1 MVRVMWRQVVF
12 MVKSG
17 DEFDIEIPW
26 VVCCL
31 IVCSRAILNFRAG
44 YDSDVNRGDV
54 APGNAYSVPIWGL
67 CIWSIMWLR
76 RLFNGWVKF
85 AFIYYGYAE
94 FANNGYKVF
103 FLFFR

>member
-31 IVCSRAILNFRAG
+31 FVC
-44 YDSDVNRGDV
+44 
-54 APGNAYSVPIWGL
+54 
-67 CIWSIMWLR
+67 
-76 RLFNGWVKF
+76 
-85 AFIYYGYAE
+85 
-94 FANNGYKVF
+94 
-103 FLFFR
+103 